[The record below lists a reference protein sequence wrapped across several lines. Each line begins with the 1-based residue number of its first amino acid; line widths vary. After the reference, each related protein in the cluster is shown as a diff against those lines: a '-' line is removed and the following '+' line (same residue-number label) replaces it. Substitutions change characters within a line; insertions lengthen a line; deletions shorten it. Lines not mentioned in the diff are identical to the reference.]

1 MKASYTILKK
11 GIEITTFEQDKFIL
25 YFDKKYQEPKD
36 KFKINYNSVLTI
48 NQKTIQ
54 SNYKSDMS
62 YGEQHVYIDKFIE
75 LHPYS
80 EYYNQLK
87 EVSNES

>member
-25 YFDKKYQEPKD
+25 YFDKKYQESKD
-36 KFKINYNSVLTI
+36 KLNINYNSVLTI

-54 SNYKSDMS
+54 SNYKSNMG
-62 YGEQHVYIDKFIE
+62 YGEQHIYIDKFIG